1 MNEIKTVAI
10 DMFGGDNAPEPQI
23 KAVHDYLEDFQEAH
37 IIMVG
42 DKKILED
49 HFPAEP
55 NSRFEIVHASDV
67 IGMDEPFSRRIL
79 DRKESSMALAINQVA
94 TGKADGVVSCGNT
107 AALVAFASTKLQR
120 LSTPSGK
127 ISPAL
132 ATTFPSN
139 SLPSLVL
146 DLGARPDCSDVDL
159 YYLGLMGKV
168 YAEKILKRAKPILG
182 LLSNG
187 SEESKGNELTKA
199 AFKLLIN
206 YPYFQGNAEPQ
217 DVLDGNFDVIVASG
231 FDGNLGLKW
240 IEATTKFLLTQ
251 MKDMAITESQIGMLR
266 AINKKIGYE
275 ANNGAVLLGL
285 LGVCLKGHGKSN
297 AEACYSLINAAFRAI
312 ENDVNSAIMAEFA
325 KYPLK

>member
-1 MNEIKTVAI
+1 MKKIAF
-10 DMFGGDNAPEPQI
+10 DMYGGDLAPTPQI
-23 KAVHDYLEDFQEAH
+23 DAVARYLKDHPDTF
-37 IIMVG
+37 ITMVG
-42 DKKILED
+42 DQAKLIGRVPSELSD
-49 HFPAEP
+49 Q
-55 NSRFEIVHASDV
+55 FEIVHASDV
-67 IGMDEPFSRRIL
+67 IGMDEPFSKRIL
-79 DRKESSMALAINQVA
+79 ARTQSSMAVAIDQVA
-94 TGKADGVVSCGNT
+94 IAKADAVVSCGNT
-107 AALVAFASTKLQR
+107 AALVALASTKLQR
-120 LSTPSGK
+120 LTTPSGN

-146 DLGARPDCSDVDL
+146 DLGARPDCTDIDL
-159 YYLGLMGKV
+159 YYLGLMGKA
-168 YAEKILKRAKPILG
+168 YAEKILKRDKPILG

-187 SEESKGNELTKA
+187 SEESKGKELTKA

-251 MKDMAITESQIGMLR
+251 MSGMASTESQIALLN

-285 LGVCLKGHGKSN
+285 LGICLKGHGKSD
-297 AEACYSLINAAFRAI
+297 AEACHSLIDAASRAI